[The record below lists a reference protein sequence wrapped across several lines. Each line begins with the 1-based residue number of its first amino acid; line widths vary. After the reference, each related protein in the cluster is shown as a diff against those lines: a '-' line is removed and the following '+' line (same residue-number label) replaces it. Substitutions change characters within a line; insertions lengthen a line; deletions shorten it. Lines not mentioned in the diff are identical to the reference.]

1 MTGITQKQV
10 NEAVF
15 RGYENGFYTP
25 EDIRDGRTYS
35 RDIAN
40 ELGITD
46 GEAFE
51 MVADELAAMICR
63 AFERIK

>member
-10 NEAVF
+10 TEAVF
-15 RGYENGFYTP
+15 ISPENGFYTP

>member
-1 MTGITQKQV
+1 MTGITQEQV

-15 RGYENGFYTP
+15 ISPENGFYTP
-25 EDIRDGRTYS
+25 KDIRDGRTYS
-35 RDIAN
+35 RDMAN

-51 MVADELAAMICR
+51 LVADELSAMICR
-63 AFERIK
+63 AFELIK